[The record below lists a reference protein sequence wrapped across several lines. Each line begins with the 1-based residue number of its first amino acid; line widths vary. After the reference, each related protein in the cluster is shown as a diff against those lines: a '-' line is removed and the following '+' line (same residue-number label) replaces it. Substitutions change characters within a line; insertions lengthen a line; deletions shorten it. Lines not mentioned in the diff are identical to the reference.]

1 MNWGRAEFRPF
12 PNFFKHKNMKSIK
25 YRCKTIIAFGL
36 NVNGKMTRISFNA
49 STSGESYYITS
60 EPSIAKAIEETD
72 FFKRG
77 IVFTSTPLKDVIA
90 EMKKE
95 EKSNKKKGL
104 SEEGKQEI
112 ESENEKKDYGLEF
125 KSLLEAREFLVN
137 EGLLRADVIVT
148 KEDIVALLESRG
160 CKLKKK

>member
-1 MNWGRAEFRPF
+1 
-12 PNFFKHKNMKSIK
+12 MKSIK

-60 EPSIAKAIEETD
+60 DPSIAKAIEGTD
-72 FFKRG
+72 LFNKG
-77 IVFTSTPLKDVIA
+77 VVFTSTPLADVL
-90 EMKKE
+90 KE
-95 EKSNKKKGL
+95 ESNKKTSSPKE
-104 SEEGKQEI
+104 SKKDAEEI
-112 ESENEKKDYGLEF
+112 ESENEIKDYGLEF

>member
-1 MNWGRAEFRPF
+1 
-12 PNFFKHKNMKSIK
+12 MKSIK

-49 STSGESYYITS
+49 STSGESYYITDN
-60 EPSIAKAIEETD
+60 PAIAKAIEGTD
-72 FFKRG
+72 LFKRG
-77 IVFTSTPLKDVIA
+77 FIFTSTPLADVL
-90 EMKKE
+90 KE
-95 EKSNKKKGL
+95 ESKKKT
-104 SEEGKQEI
+104 SSAKESKKDAEEI

-148 KEDIVALLESRG
+148 KEDIVALLENRG

>member
-1 MNWGRAEFRPF
+1 MT
-12 PNFFKHKNMKSIK
+12 SIK

-36 NVNGKMTRISFNA
+36 YVNGKMTRISFNA

-60 EPSIAKAIEETD
+60 DPSIAKAIEGTD
-72 FFKRG
+72 FYKTG
-77 IVFTSTPLKDVIA
+77 VVFTSTPLADVL
-90 EMKKE
+90 KE
-95 EKSNKKKGL
+95 ESKKKTSSLKESNKDA
-104 SEEGKQEI
+104 EEI

>member
-1 MNWGRAEFRPF
+1 
-12 PNFFKHKNMKSIK
+12 MKSIK

-60 EPSIAKAIEETD
+60 DPSIAKAIEGTEM
-72 FFKRG
+72 FKKG
-77 IVFTSTPLKDVIA
+77 VVFTSTPLSDIL
-90 EMKKE
+90 KE
-95 EKSNKKKGL
+95 ESNKKTSSPKG
-104 SEEGKQEI
+104 SKKDAEEI

>member
-60 EPSIAKAIEETD
+60 DPSIAKAIEETD
-72 FFKRG
+72 MFKKG
-77 IVFTSTPLKDVIA
+77 VVFTSTPLADVL
-90 EMKKE
+90 KE
-95 EKSNKKKGL
+95 ASKKKT
-104 SEEGKQEI
+104 SSAKESKKDEQEI

>member
-1 MNWGRAEFRPF
+1 
-12 PNFFKHKNMKSIK
+12 MKSIK

-60 EPSIAKAIEETD
+60 DPSTAKAIEGTD
-72 FFKRG
+72 MFKKG
-77 IVFTSTPLKDVIA
+77 VVFTSTPLADVL
-90 EMKKE
+90 KE
-95 EKSNKKKGL
+95 ESKKTSSPKE
-104 SEEGKQEI
+104 SKKDAEEI

>member
-1 MNWGRAEFRPF
+1 
-12 PNFFKHKNMKSIK
+12 MKSIK

-36 NVNGKMTRISFNA
+36 NVNDKMTRISFNA

-60 EPSIAKAIEETD
+60 DPSIAKAIEETD
-72 FFKRG
+72 FFKKG
-77 IVFTSTPLKDVIA
+77 VVFTSTPLKDVL
-90 EMKKE
+90 KE
-95 EKSNKKKGL
+95 ESKKKT
-104 SEEGKQEI
+104 SSAKESKKDEEI

>member
-1 MNWGRAEFRPF
+1 MNWGRAGSVRSPI
-12 PNFFKHKNMKSIK
+12 FFKHRNMKSIK

-60 EPSIAKAIEETD
+60 DPSIAKAIEETD

-77 IVFTSTPLKDVIA
+77 IVFTSTPLADVL
-90 EMKKE
+90 KE
-95 EKSNKKKGL
+95 ESKKTSSPKE
-104 SEEGKQEI
+104 SKKDAEEI

-148 KEDIVALLESRG
+148 KEDIVALLDSRG

>member
-1 MNWGRAEFRPF
+1 
-12 PNFFKHKNMKSIK
+12 MKSIK

-49 STSGESYYITS
+49 STSGESYYITDN
-60 EPSIAKAIEETD
+60 PAIAKAIEGTD
-72 FFKRG
+72 LFKRG
-77 IVFTSTPLKDVIA
+77 FIFTSTPLADVL
-90 EMKKE
+90 KE
-95 EKSNKKKGL
+95 ESKKKT
-104 SEEGKQEI
+104 SSAKESKKDAEEI

>member
-1 MNWGRAEFRPF
+1 
-12 PNFFKHKNMKSIK
+12 MKSIK

-60 EPSIAKAIEETD
+60 DPSIAKSIEGTD
-72 FFKRG
+72 FFKTG
-77 IVFTSTPLKDVIA
+77 VVFTSTPLADVL
-90 EMKKE
+90 KE
-95 EKSNKKKGL
+95 ESKKKT
-104 SEEGKQEI
+104 SSPKESKKDAEEI

-148 KEDIVALLESRG
+148 KEDIVALVESRG

>member
-1 MNWGRAEFRPF
+1 M
-12 PNFFKHKNMKSIK
+12 FFKHKNMKSIK
-25 YRCKTIIAFGL
+25 YRCKTIIAFGV

-60 EPSIAKAIEETD
+60 DPSIAMAIEGTD
-72 FFKRG
+72 MFKKG
-77 IVFTSTPLKDVIA
+77 VVFTSTPLADVL
-90 EMKKE
+90 KE
-95 EKSNKKKGL
+95 ESKKKT
-104 SEEGKQEI
+104 SSAKESKKDEQEI

-148 KEDIVALLESRG
+148 KEDIVALLENRG

>member
-1 MNWGRAEFRPF
+1 MGAVGNPSVPQF
-12 PNFFKHKNMKSIK
+12 FFKHKNMKSIK

-49 STSGESYYITS
+49 STSGESYYITDN
-60 EPSIAKAIEETD
+60 PAIAKAIEGTD
-72 FFKRG
+72 LFKRG
-77 IVFTSTPLKDVIA
+77 FIFTSTPLADVL
-90 EMKKE
+90 KE
-95 EKSNKKKGL
+95 ESKKKT
-104 SEEGKQEI
+104 SSAKESKKDAEEI

>member
-12 PNFFKHKNMKSIK
+12 PNCFKHKNMRSIK

-60 EPSIAKAIEETD
+60 DPSIAKAIEGTD
-72 FFKRG
+72 MFKKG
-77 IVFTSTPLKDVIA
+77 VVFTSTPLADVL
-90 EMKKE
+90 KE
-95 EKSNKKKGL
+95 ESKKKT
-104 SEEGKQEI
+104 SSAKESKKDEQEI

>member
-1 MNWGRAEFRPF
+1 
-12 PNFFKHKNMKSIK
+12 MKSIK

-60 EPSIAKAIEETD
+60 DPSIAMAIEGTD
-72 FFKRG
+72 MFKKG
-77 IVFTSTPLKDVIA
+77 VVFTSTPLADVL
-90 EMKKE
+90 KE
-95 EKSNKKKGL
+95 ESKKKT
-104 SEEGKQEI
+104 SSAKESKKDEQEI

-148 KEDIVALLESRG
+148 KEDIVALLSSRG

>member
-1 MNWGRAEFRPF
+1 MNWGRSVFRPF

-60 EPSIAKAIEETD
+60 DPSIAKAIEETD
-72 FFKRG
+72 FFKTG
-77 IVFTSTPLKDVIA
+77 VVFTSTPLADVL
-90 EMKKE
+90 KE
-95 EKSNKKKGL
+95 ESKKKT
-104 SEEGKQEI
+104 SSPKESKKDAEEI

>member
-1 MNWGRAEFRPF
+1 
-12 PNFFKHKNMKSIK
+12 MKSIK

-36 NVNGKMTRISFNA
+36 NVNGNMTRISFNA

-60 EPSIAKAIEETD
+60 DPSIAKAIEETD

-77 IVFTSTPLKDVIA
+77 IVFTSTPLADVL
-90 EMKKE
+90 KE
-95 EKSNKKKGL
+95 ESKKKT
-104 SEEGKQEI
+104 SSPKESKKDAEEI

>member
-1 MNWGRAEFRPF
+1 MNWGRAEFRPL

-60 EPSIAKAIEETD
+60 DPSIAMAIEGTD
-72 FFKRG
+72 MFKKG
-77 IVFTSTPLKDVIA
+77 GVFTSTPLADVL
-90 EMKKE
+90 KE
-95 EKSNKKKGL
+95 ESKKKT
-104 SEEGKQEI
+104 SSAKESKKDEQEI

>member
-1 MNWGRAEFRPF
+1 
-12 PNFFKHKNMKSIK
+12 MKSIK

-60 EPSIAKAIEETD
+60 DPSIAKAIEETD
-72 FFKRG
+72 FFKTG
-77 IVFTSTPLKDVIA
+77 VVFTSTPLADVL
-90 EMKKE
+90 KE
-95 EKSNKKKGL
+95 ESKKKT
-104 SEEGKQEI
+104 SSAKESKKDAEEI

>member
-1 MNWGRAEFRPF
+1 MNWGRAGSVRSPI
-12 PNFFKHKNMKSIK
+12 FFKHKNMKSIK
-25 YRCKTIIAFGL
+25 YRCKTIIAFGV

-60 EPSIAKAIEETD
+60 DPSIAMAIEGTD
-72 FFKRG
+72 MFKKG
-77 IVFTSTPLKDVIA
+77 VVFTSTPLADVL
-90 EMKKE
+90 KE
-95 EKSNKKKGL
+95 ESKKKT
-104 SEEGKQEI
+104 SSAKESKKDEQEI

>member
-1 MNWGRAEFRPF
+1 
-12 PNFFKHKNMKSIK
+12 MKSIK

-49 STSGESYYITS
+49 STSGESYYITDN
-60 EPSIAKAIEETD
+60 PAIAKAIEGTD
-72 FFKRG
+72 LFKRG
-77 IVFTSTPLKDVIA
+77 FIFTSTPLADVL
-90 EMKKE
+90 KE
-95 EKSNKKKGL
+95 ESKKTSSAKE
-104 SEEGKQEI
+104 SKKDEEI

>member
-1 MNWGRAEFRPF
+1 
-12 PNFFKHKNMKSIK
+12 MKSIK

-60 EPSIAKAIEETD
+60 DPSIAMAIEGTD
-72 FFKRG
+72 MFKKG
-77 IVFTSTPLKDVIA
+77 VVFTSTPLADVL
-90 EMKKE
+90 KE
-95 EKSNKKKGL
+95 ESKKKT
-104 SEEGKQEI
+104 SSAKVSKKDAEEI

>member
-1 MNWGRAEFRPF
+1 
-12 PNFFKHKNMKSIK
+12 MKSIK

-60 EPSIAKAIEETD
+60 DPSIAMAIEGTD
-72 FFKRG
+72 MFKKG
-77 IVFTSTPLKDVIA
+77 VVFTSTPLADVL
-90 EMKKE
+90 KE
-95 EKSNKKKGL
+95 ESKKKTSSAKG
-104 SEEGKQEI
+104 SKKDEEEI

>member
-60 EPSIAKAIEETD
+60 DPSIAMAIEGTD
-72 FFKRG
+72 MFKKG
-77 IVFTSTPLKDVIA
+77 VVFTSTPLADVL
-90 EMKKE
+90 KE
-95 EKSNKKKGL
+95 ESKKKT
-104 SEEGKQEI
+104 SSAKESKKDEQEI

-148 KEDIVALLESRG
+148 KEDIVALLKSRG

>member
-25 YRCKTIIAFGL
+25 YRCKTIIAFGV

-60 EPSIAKAIEETD
+60 DPSIAMAIEGTD
-72 FFKRG
+72 MFKKG
-77 IVFTSTPLKDVIA
+77 VVFTSTPLADVL
-90 EMKKE
+90 KE
-95 EKSNKKKGL
+95 ESKKKT
-104 SEEGKQEI
+104 SSAKESKKDEQEI

>member
-1 MNWGRAEFRPF
+1 
-12 PNFFKHKNMKSIK
+12 MKSIK

-60 EPSIAKAIEETD
+60 DPSIAKAIEGTD
-72 FFKRG
+72 MFKKG
-77 IVFTSTPLKDVIA
+77 VVFTSTPLADVL
-90 EMKKE
+90 KE
-95 EKSNKKKGL
+95 ESKKKT
-104 SEEGKQEI
+104 SSAKESKKDEQEI

-148 KEDIVALLESRG
+148 KEDIVALLGSRG

>member
-1 MNWGRAEFRPF
+1 MGAGGVPSV
-12 PNFFKHKNMKSIK
+12 PNFFKHRNMKSIK

-36 NVNGKMTRISFNA
+36 NVNGKLTRISFNA

-60 EPSIAKAIEETD
+60 NPSIAKAIEETD

-77 IVFTSTPLKDVIA
+77 IVFTSTPLADVLKEESKKKTSSA
-90 EMKKE
+90 KECKKE
-95 EKSNKKKGL
+95 KE
-104 SEEGKQEI
+104 EI

>member
-1 MNWGRAEFRPF
+1 
-12 PNFFKHKNMKSIK
+12 MKSIK

-49 STSGESYYITS
+49 STSGESYYITDN
-60 EPSIAKAIEETD
+60 PAIARAIEGTD
-72 FFKRG
+72 LFKRG
-77 IVFTSTPLKDVIA
+77 FIFTSTPLADVL
-90 EMKKE
+90 KE
-95 EKSNKKKGL
+95 ESKKKT
-104 SEEGKQEI
+104 SSAKESKKDAEEI

-137 EGLLRADVIVT
+137 EGFLRADVIVT

>member
-1 MNWGRAEFRPF
+1 
-12 PNFFKHKNMKSIK
+12 MKSIK

-60 EPSIAKAIEETD
+60 DPSIAKAIEGTD
-72 FFKRG
+72 MFKKG
-77 IVFTSTPLKDVIA
+77 VVFTSTPLADVL
-90 EMKKE
+90 KE
-95 EKSNKKKGL
+95 ESKKKT
-104 SEEGKQEI
+104 SSAKESKKDAEEI

>member
-1 MNWGRAEFRPF
+1 
-12 PNFFKHKNMKSIK
+12 MKSIK

-60 EPSIAKAIEETD
+60 DPSIAMAIEGTD
-72 FFKRG
+72 MFKKG
-77 IVFTSTPLKDVIA
+77 VVFTSTPLADVL
-90 EMKKE
+90 KE
-95 EKSNKKKGL
+95 ESKKKT
-104 SEEGKQEI
+104 SSAKESKKDAEEI

-148 KEDIVALLESRG
+148 KEDIVTLLESRG

>member
-1 MNWGRAEFRPF
+1 
-12 PNFFKHKNMKSIK
+12 MKSIK

-60 EPSIAKAIEETD
+60 DQSIAKAIEGTD
-72 FFKRG
+72 LFKKG
-77 IVFTSTPLKDVIA
+77 VVFTSTPLADVL
-90 EMKKE
+90 KE
-95 EKSNKKKGL
+95 ESKKTSSTKG
-104 SEEGKQEI
+104 SKKDAEEI
-112 ESENEKKDYGLEF
+112 ESENDKKDYGLEF

-160 CKLKKK
+160 RKLKKK

>member
-1 MNWGRAEFRPF
+1 
-12 PNFFKHKNMKSIK
+12 MKSIK

-60 EPSIAKAIEETD
+60 DPSIAMAIEGTD
-72 FFKRG
+72 MFKKG
-77 IVFTSTPLKDVIA
+77 VVFTSTPLADVL
-90 EMKKE
+90 KE
-95 EKSNKKKGL
+95 ESKKKT
-104 SEEGKQEI
+104 SSAKESKKDEQEI

-148 KEDIVALLESRG
+148 KEDIVALMESRG

>member
-1 MNWGRAEFRPF
+1 
-12 PNFFKHKNMKSIK
+12 MKSIK
-25 YRCKTIIAFGL
+25 YRCKTIIAFGV

-60 EPSIAKAIEETD
+60 DPSIAMAIEGTD
-72 FFKRG
+72 MFKKG
-77 IVFTSTPLKDVIA
+77 VVFTSTPLADVL
-90 EMKKE
+90 KE
-95 EKSNKKKGL
+95 ESKKKT
-104 SEEGKQEI
+104 SSAKESKKDEQEI

>member
-1 MNWGRAEFRPF
+1 MNWGRAVFRPF
-12 PNFFKHKNMKSIK
+12 PNFFLKHKNMKSIK

-60 EPSIAKAIEETD
+60 DPSIAKAIEGTD
-72 FFKRG
+72 FFNKG
-77 IVFTSTPLKDVIA
+77 VVFTSTPLADVL
-90 EMKKE
+90 KE
-95 EKSNKKKGL
+95 ESKKKT
-104 SEEGKQEI
+104 SSAKESKKDAEEI

>member
-1 MNWGRAEFRPF
+1 MGAGGVPSV
-12 PNFFKHKNMKSIK
+12 PQFFLKHKNMKSIK

-49 STSGESYYITS
+49 STSGESYYITDN
-60 EPSIAKAIEETD
+60 PAIARAIEGTD
-72 FFKRG
+72 LFKRG
-77 IVFTSTPLKDVIA
+77 FIFTSTPLADVL
-90 EMKKE
+90 KE
-95 EKSNKKKGL
+95 ESKKKT
-104 SEEGKQEI
+104 SSAKESKKDAEEI

-137 EGLLRADVIVT
+137 EGFLRADVIVT

>member
-1 MNWGRAEFRPF
+1 MFRPF
-12 PNFFKHKNMKSIK
+12 PNFFLKHKNMKSIK

-60 EPSIAKAIEETD
+60 DPSIAKSIEGTD
-72 FFKRG
+72 FFKTG
-77 IVFTSTPLKDVIA
+77 VVFTSTPLADVL
-90 EMKKE
+90 KE
-95 EKSNKKKGL
+95 ESKKTSSPKE
-104 SEEGKQEI
+104 SKKDAEEI

>member
-60 EPSIAKAIEETD
+60 DPSIAKAIEGTD
-72 FFKRG
+72 MFKKG
-77 IVFTSTPLKDVIA
+77 VVFTSTPLADVL
-90 EMKKE
+90 KE
-95 EKSNKKKGL
+95 ESKKKT
-104 SEEGKQEI
+104 SSAKESKKDAEEI

>member
-12 PNFFKHKNMKSIK
+12 PNFFLKHKNMKSIK

-60 EPSIAKAIEETD
+60 DPSIAKSIEGTD
-72 FFKRG
+72 FFKTG
-77 IVFTSTPLKDVIA
+77 VVFTSTPLADVL
-90 EMKKE
+90 KE
-95 EKSNKKKGL
+95 ESKKTSSPKE
-104 SEEGKQEI
+104 SKKDAEEI

>member
-1 MNWGRAEFRPF
+1 
-12 PNFFKHKNMKSIK
+12 MKSIK

-60 EPSIAKAIEETD
+60 DPSIAKAIEGTD
-72 FFKRG
+72 MFKKG
-77 IVFTSTPLKDVIA
+77 VVFTSTPLKDVL
-90 EMKKE
+90 KE
-95 EKSNKKKGL
+95 ESKKKT
-104 SEEGKQEI
+104 SSPKESKKDAEEI